1 MQRFSSYVANRLPA
15 SQFLVEVS
23 GLFPKSAIN
32 TLFRREIS
40 KARLSAKTQRAADSI
55 DRMLALDVVGY
66 IDKALRAS
74 GYKANDLDEIV
85 QDFLV
90 KLLMGAFLKRWNGE
104 APLDARFKVAV
115 KNGISSLKRKKTR
128 PALTDDI
135 SFIPAAVDLD
145 MDSGFIEGFRL
156 YVLRELGMDALR
168 LLDHRLDGRDTKDL
182 LGSRGFETSYRLK
195 AAVRSLKQA
204 HAAYAYT
211 SAD

>member
-40 KARLSAKTQRAADSI
+40 KARLRAKTQRAADSI

-104 APLDARFKVAV
+104 APLDARFKVSV
-115 KNGISSLKRKKTR
+115 KNGISSLKRKKR
-128 PALTDDI
+128 PALTDDL

-145 MDSGFIEGFRL
+145 MDSDFIEGFRL

-168 LLDHRLDGRDTKDL
+168 LLDHRLGGRDTKAL